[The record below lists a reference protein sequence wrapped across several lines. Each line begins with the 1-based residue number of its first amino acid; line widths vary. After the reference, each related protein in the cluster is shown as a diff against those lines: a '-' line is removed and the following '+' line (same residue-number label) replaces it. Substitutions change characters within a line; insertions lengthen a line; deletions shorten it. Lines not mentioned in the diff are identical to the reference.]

1 MSAKINSS
9 EIDVNKNKTATIR
22 ESCSIYNVDE
32 PKSFQ
37 KFCKQTSEVNFQ
49 SRNLQISDG
58 SNKFGKSVLCLSNNT
73 LYVQSVLLIT

>member
-22 ESCSIYNVDE
+22 ENFSIYNVDE
-32 PKSFQ
+32 RKSFQ
-37 KFCKQTSEVNFQ
+37 KFCKETSGVNFQ

-58 SNKFGKSVLCLSNNT
+58 SYKFGKLVFVLVT
-73 LYVQSVLLIT
+73 IFYMYIVFY